1 MSRALRARRI
11 AAAAA
16 YGGGGVGLAGLA
28 TFGLLVAEAK
38 VARWIVGQPD
48 DIAPHSDGV
57 YGSGSGEVKEALSLV
72 MLGDSIAA
80 GVGVDEP
87 HETPAALIASGLSS
101 VGERPVRLTSVARS
115 GARTT
120 DLEDQVTEAL
130 RADPAVAVIIIGG
143 NDVLRRVPPAVAVRH
158 LDGAVQRLR
167 AAGCEVVVGTC
178 PDLGSVQPI
187 VQPLRNLVRYVSR
200 QLAAAQTIAVVEAGG
215 RTVSLGDVLAPAFM
229 AAPQEMFG
237 PDQFHPS
244 ARGYAS
250 AATALLPS
258 AYAVVG
264 LWPQSEEPPDSRR
277 GDSVLPV
284 YLAAAKAADESGT
297 EVTGAEVSGRE
308 RGPRG
313 RWARMLRWRGR
324 GVSLPA
330 EPDSGRVR
338 DGDDSDTRSVP
349 ARGR

>member
-28 TFGLLVAEAK
+28 TFVLLLAEAK
-38 VARWIVGQPD
+38 LARWIVGQPD
-48 DIAPHSDGV
+48 DIVLVSDDV
-57 YGSGSGEVKEALSLV
+57 YGHGAGETISMV

-80 GVGVDEP
+80 GVGVGEP

-101 VGERPVRLTSVARS
+101 VSERPVRLTSVARS
-115 GARTT
+115 GAHST
-120 DLEDQVTEAL
+120 DLEEQVTEAL

-143 NDVLRRVPPAVAVRH
+143 NDVLRRVAPAVAVRH
-158 LDGAVQRLR
+158 LDRTVRRLR

-178 PDLGSVQPI
+178 PDLGSVEPI
-187 VQPLRNLVRYVSR
+187 VQPLRNLIRYVSR

-229 AAPQEMFG
+229 AAPKEMFG
-237 PDQFHPS
+237 PDKFHPS

-258 AYAVVG
+258 ACAVLG
-264 LWPQSEEPPDSRR
+264 LWPQSEEPPDSGR
-277 GDSVLPV
+277 GESVLPV
-284 YLAAAKAADESGT
+284 YLAAAKAAGESGT

-313 RWARMLRWRGR
+313 RWARVLRWRGR
-324 GVSLPA
+324 EPLPDRAETSLP
-330 EPDSGRVR
+330 SHRR
-338 DGDDSDTRSVP
+338 DDSASSVQ
-349 ARGR
+349 AGER